1 MREQF
6 ETLHIDMA
14 KVAHEHAMKI
24 YEHQDKI
31 TFKILPLDTLKNLK
45 ERIELELL
53 RREKGEES
61 VEYIEK
67 YSEWELKRREQG
79 ANLDL

>member
-1 MREQF
+1 MDERF
-6 ETLHIDMA
+6 TT
-14 KVAHEHAMKI
+14 MKI
-24 YEHQDKI
+24 EIAKIAEENARKLYEHQDKI
-31 TFKILPLDTLKNLK
+31 TLQILPLDTLNNLK

-67 YSEWELKRREQG
+67 YYEWELKRREQG
-79 ANLDL
+79 AKLDL